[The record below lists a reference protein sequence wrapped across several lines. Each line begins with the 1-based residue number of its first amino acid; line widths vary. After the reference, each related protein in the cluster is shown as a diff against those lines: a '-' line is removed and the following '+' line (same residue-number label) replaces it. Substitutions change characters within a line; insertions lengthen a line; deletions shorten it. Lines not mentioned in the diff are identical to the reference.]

1 MIIKR
6 TVVGGFVAGALLAM
20 SGAATASG
28 FALIEQS
35 ASGLGNAYAGGA
47 ASADDA
53 STVFYN
59 PAGMTNIKG
68 SQVVVALHAI
78 QPSAKFSNNGS
89 TAGLGSDNGGDAGS
103 LALVP
108 NFYYVAD
115 INEQWKYG
123 IGVNSPFGLKTEYAS
138 TWIGRNLAIKS
149 EIGRAHV

>member
-6 TVVGGFVAGALLAM
+6 TIVGGFVAGALLAM

-59 PAGMTNIKG
+59 PAGMSNIKG
-68 SQVVVALHAI
+68 SQVLVAMHAM
-78 QPSAKFSNNGS
+78 
-89 TAGLGSDNGGDAGS
+89 
-103 LALVP
+103 
-108 NFYYVAD
+108 
-115 INEQWKYG
+115 
-123 IGVNSPFGLKTEYAS
+123 
-138 TWIGRNLAIKS
+138 
-149 EIGRAHV
+149 